1 MYVMLACFAFLF
13 FEIPFCYIPGL
24 ALNSAPSN
32 QSSIQ
37 LSSGSWDYKHICT
50 NALDLKAFTLERSYF
65 EIIRLKSMNSL
76 FSHKGITFPSTY
88 HTACACQ
95 EWTLKSKVTNFCLH
109 VHKQHTLGRWL
120 SYGTSQH
127 SELLSPPSRICT
139 NSKDIQWQILPD
151 QHLWYSMKLRLTS
164 EPSAGLVAEKICC
177 LPTSSTVFL

>member
-50 NALDLKAFTLERSYF
+50 IALDLKAFTLERSYF

-109 VHKQHTLGRWL
+109 VHKQHTENLQEDGLVMELASILNCFHLHLGSALTQRTF
-120 SYGTSQH
+120 SG
-127 SELLSPPSRICT
+127 RFF
-139 NSKDIQWQILPD
+139 
-151 QHLWYSMKLRLTS
+151 LTS
-164 EPSAGLVAEKICC
+164 IFGIQ
-177 LPTSSTVFL
+177 